1 MTPDERLCQSL
12 DMIAPQTSRQD
23 EMNISKKTK
32 LLNRGL
38 WIAAA
43 IVAAAFSAPGPSQLA
58 AKDRTLASVH
68 SNVVKEFGSVR
79 HMSAREFS
87 ALERSKFVIFDVR
100 EDDEYAVSHLSRAIR
115 VDPDIAA
122 GEFMRKYANQIAG
135 KTVIVYCSVGV
146 RSSALAERITPALKT
161 SGKSNVYN
169 LTGGIFQ
176 WHNEKRPLTRG
187 TQSTRYV
194 HPYNRSWGR
203 LITDEAL
210 ISYTPR

>member
-1 MTPDERLCQSL
+1 MSTDGRTKLVAQSL
-12 DMIAPQTSRQD
+12 
-23 EMNISKKTK
+23 
-32 LLNRGL
+32 L
-38 WIAAA
+38 IAAL
-43 IVAAAFSAPGPSQLA
+43 VAALALWTPGPSQLA

-68 SNVVKEFGSVR
+68 SNVVKEFNSVR
-79 HMSAREFS
+79 HISTQKFS
-87 ALERSKFVIFDVR
+87 TLERSKLVIFDVR

-122 GEFMRKYANQIAG
+122 GEFMRKYAGEIAG

-146 RSSALAERITPALKT
+146 RSSALAERISPALKT
-161 SGKSNVYN
+161 SGESKVYN

-187 TQSTRYV
+187 AQSTPYV

>member
-1 MTPDERLCQSL
+1 
-12 DMIAPQTSRQD
+12 
-23 EMNISKKTK
+23 MNISGKTK
-32 LLNRGL
+32 SLTRGL

-43 IVAAAFSAPGPSQLA
+43 IVAVAFSAPGPAA
-58 AKDRTLASVH
+58 AKDRTLATVH
-68 SNVVKEFGSVR
+68 SNVVEEFKTVR
-79 HMSAREFS
+79 HISAGELS
-87 ALERSKFVIFDVR
+87 ALERSKLVIFDVR
-100 EDDEYAVSHLSRAIR
+100 EDEEYAVSHLNQAIR
-115 VDPDIAA
+115 VDPDIGA
-122 GEFMRKYANQIAG
+122 GEFMRKYAGQIAG

-146 RSSALAERITPALKT
+146 RSSALAERIAPALKT
-161 SGKSNVYN
+161 SGENQVYN

-187 TQSTRYV
+187 AQSTPYV